1 MNKATLYYS
10 VSKTGKK
17 WHTILYLKMS
27 KEKHLIIGCPNV
39 DFCQKKKN
47 HSVKC
52 LQMLKMSL
60 LYSGH
65 MLYYVV

>member
-1 MNKATLYYS
+1 MLVFVKN
-10 VSKTGKK
+10 
-17 WHTILYLKMS
+17 
-27 KEKHLIIGCPNV
+27 
-39 DFCQKKKN
+39 N

-65 MLYYVV
+65 IMLYYVFTNMAGAQVILMINQLSEDRSAD